1 MSNVTVFIGDSVTD
15 CGRLIEPPFG
25 DGYVFNI
32 AKSSRLTGSI
42 INVGTSGHRLID
54 LENRWN
60 ADVLAHQPT
69 LVSVAIGINDTW
81 RRYDD
86 NDATSV
92 EDFESRY
99 RRVLTATKAQGNPEL
114 VLCEPFM
121 LEVRDEMNNWREDLD
136 SKIAVV
142 HKMAAE
148 FGAKLVPFDQHF
160 KAISNEM
167 AMVELAD
174 DGIHP
179 SKLGHQIM
187 ADLWLRTVGLQFS
200 CQFIKRTNNL
210 IAVQIF
216 LDAIQILSE
225 CPQSIWRIIWT
236 NNDFFTHII

>member
-1 MSNVTVFIGDSVTD
+1 MSQLTVFIGDSVTD

-32 AKSSRLTGSI
+32 AQSGRLAGEI
-42 INVGTSGHRLID
+42 INVGTSGHRLVD

-60 ADVLAHQPT
+60 TDVLAHNPA

-86 NDATSV
+86 NDPTSV
-92 EDFESRY
+92 EDFEERY
-99 RRVLTATKAQGNPEL
+99 RRVLTATKAHGNPDL
-114 VLCEPFM
+114 VLCEPFL
-121 LEVRDEMNNWREDLD
+121 LEVREEMNSWREDLD
-136 SKIAVV
+136 PKIAIV

-160 KAISNEM
+160 KAKAKELP
-167 AMVELAD
+167 MVELAD

-187 ADLWLRTVGLQFS
+187 ADLWLRTVGL
-200 CQFIKRTNNL
+200 
-210 IAVQIF
+210 
-216 LDAIQILSE
+216 
-225 CPQSIWRIIWT
+225 
-236 NNDFFTHII
+236 